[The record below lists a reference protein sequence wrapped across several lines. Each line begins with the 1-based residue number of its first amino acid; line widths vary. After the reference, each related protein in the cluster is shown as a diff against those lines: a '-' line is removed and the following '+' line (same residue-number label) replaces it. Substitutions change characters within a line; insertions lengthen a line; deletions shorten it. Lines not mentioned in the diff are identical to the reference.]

1 VSILS
6 PVSARSLSSSPRVLR
21 LVKRNG
27 VSETNLHNH
36 CNQHGQLLQIQL
48 HSSVARQSRRLS
60 IRPSVEHAPT
70 EIGQTKWRQRD
81 KSAQPLQSTR
91 SVVTNPI
98 AFQRRTAIQA
108 IVDSSRASNTRQ
120 LRLVKRNGVSE
131 TNLHDHCNHHGQ
143 LLQIQL
149 HSSVAR
155 QSKRLS
161 IRRSVEH
168 APTEIGQT
176 KWRQRDKSAQPLQS
190 TRSVVTN
197 PIAFQRRT
205 AIQAIVDSS
214 ERRTRAN

>member
-1 VSILS
+1 MA
-6 PVSARSLSSSPRVLR
+6 SARQICTATAINTVSCYKSNCIPASHGNPGDCRFVRASNTRQLR

-36 CNQHGQLLQIQL
+36 CNQHGQLLQIQLHIQRRAAIQAIVDSSERRARASSRLAKRNGVSETNLHNHCNQHGQLLQLQL

-81 KSAQPLQSTR
+81 KSARPLQS
-91 SVVTNPI
+91 P
-98 AFQRRTAIQA
+98 
-108 IVDSSRASNTRQ
+108 
-120 LRLVKRNGVSE
+120 
-131 TNLHDHCNHHGQ
+131 
-143 LLQIQL
+143 
-149 HSSVAR
+149 
-155 QSKRLS
+155 
-161 IRRSVEH
+161 
-168 APTEIGQT
+168 
-176 KWRQRDKSAQPLQS
+176 
-190 TRSVVTN
+190 RSVVTN

>member
-1 VSILS
+1 VS
-6 PVSARSLSSSPRVLR
+6 SARQSR
-21 LVKRNG
+21 LTKRNG
-27 VSETNLHNH
+27 VSETNLHDY

-98 AFQRRTAIQA
+98 AFERRTAIQA
-108 IVDSSRASNTRQ
+108 IVA
-120 LRLVKRNGVSE
+120 
-131 TNLHDHCNHHGQ
+131 
-143 LLQIQL
+143 
-149 HSSVAR
+149 
-155 QSKRLS
+155 
-161 IRRSVEH
+161 RRSFEH

-197 PIAFQRRT
+197 PIAFERRT
-205 AIQAIVDSS
+205 AIQAIVA
-214 ERRTRAN
+214 RRSFLIRAHCCVLRE

>member
-1 VSILS
+1 MA
-6 PVSARSLSSSPRVLR
+6 SARQICTATAINTVSCYKSNCIPASHGNPGDCRFVRASNTRQLRLVKRNGVSETNLHNHCNQHGQLR

-108 IVDSSRASNTRQ
+108 IVDSS
-120 LRLVKRNGVSE
+120 
-131 TNLHDHCNHHGQ
+131 
-143 LLQIQL
+143 
-149 HSSVAR
+149 
-155 QSKRLS
+155 
-161 IRRSVEH
+161 
-168 APTEIGQT
+168 
-176 KWRQRDKSAQPLQS
+176 
-190 TRSVVTN
+190 
-197 PIAFQRRT
+197 
-205 AIQAIVDSS
+205 

>member
-1 VSILS
+1 MA
-6 PVSARSLSSSPRVLR
+6 SARQICTTTAINTVSCYNSNCIPASHGNPGDCRFVRASNTRQLR

-36 CNQHGQLLQIQL
+36 CNQHGQLLQIQLHSSVARQSRRLSIRRSVEHAPTEIGQTKWRQRDKSAQPLQSTRSVVTIQL

-108 IVDSSRASNTRQ
+108 IVDSS
-120 LRLVKRNGVSE
+120 
-131 TNLHDHCNHHGQ
+131 
-143 LLQIQL
+143 
-149 HSSVAR
+149 
-155 QSKRLS
+155 
-161 IRRSVEH
+161 
-168 APTEIGQT
+168 
-176 KWRQRDKSAQPLQS
+176 
-190 TRSVVTN
+190 
-197 PIAFQRRT
+197 
-205 AIQAIVDSS
+205 

>member
-1 VSILS
+1 MA
-6 PVSARSLSSSPRVLR
+6 SARQICTTTAINTVSCYKSNCIPASHGNPGDCRFVRASNTRQLR

-36 CNQHGQLLQIQL
+36 CNQHGQLLQLQL

-108 IVDSSRASNTRQ
+108 IVDSS
-120 LRLVKRNGVSE
+120 
-131 TNLHDHCNHHGQ
+131 
-143 LLQIQL
+143 
-149 HSSVAR
+149 
-155 QSKRLS
+155 
-161 IRRSVEH
+161 
-168 APTEIGQT
+168 
-176 KWRQRDKSAQPLQS
+176 
-190 TRSVVTN
+190 
-197 PIAFQRRT
+197 
-205 AIQAIVDSS
+205 

>member
-1 VSILS
+1 MA
-6 PVSARSLSSSPRVLR
+6 SAR
-21 LVKRNG
+21 
-27 VSETNLHNH
+27 
-36 CNQHGQLLQIQL
+36 QIC
-48 HSSVARQSRRLS
+48 
-60 IRPSVEHAPT
+60 T
-70 EIGQTKWRQRD
+70 T
-81 KSAQPLQSTR
+81 
-91 SVVTNPI
+91 
-98 AFQRRTAIQA
+98 TAINTVSCYKSNCIPA
-108 IVDSSRASNTRQ
+108 SHGNPGDCRFVRASNTRQ

-131 TNLHDHCNHHGQ
+131 TNLHDHCNQHGQ

-149 HSSVAR
+149 HSRVAR
-155 QSKRLS
+155 QSRRLS

-168 APTEIGQT
+168 APVEIDQT

>member
-1 VSILS
+1 
-6 PVSARSLSSSPRVLR
+6 

-108 IVDSSRASNTRQ
+108 IVDSS
-120 LRLVKRNGVSE
+120 
-131 TNLHDHCNHHGQ
+131 
-143 LLQIQL
+143 
-149 HSSVAR
+149 
-155 QSKRLS
+155 
-161 IRRSVEH
+161 
-168 APTEIGQT
+168 
-176 KWRQRDKSAQPLQS
+176 
-190 TRSVVTN
+190 
-197 PIAFQRRT
+197 
-205 AIQAIVDSS
+205 

>member
-1 VSILS
+1 MA
-6 PVSARSLSSSPRVLR
+6 SARQICTTTAINTVSCYKSNCIPASHGNPGDCRFVGASNTRQLRLVKLQSNGVSETNLHGVTTAINTVSCYKSNCIPASHGNPGDCRFVRASNTRQLR

-108 IVDSSRASNTRQ
+108 IVDSS
-120 LRLVKRNGVSE
+120 
-131 TNLHDHCNHHGQ
+131 
-143 LLQIQL
+143 
-149 HSSVAR
+149 
-155 QSKRLS
+155 
-161 IRRSVEH
+161 
-168 APTEIGQT
+168 
-176 KWRQRDKSAQPLQS
+176 
-190 TRSVVTN
+190 
-197 PIAFQRRT
+197 
-205 AIQAIVDSS
+205 